1 MKPVEIGGKYH
12 LYRPVELPLLV
23 KPNKIPYNH
32 KGPEITEAELA
43 DKNSKQKKLSSDDSY
58 LFLTHF
64 PSKRKRYH
72 DTAEQKPLK
81 LQRSENRNPVTSR
94 RQARR
99 NVRLGVLINQLAKL
113 LLQTRMM
120 LSLNARDQ
128 RYMLYSEW
136 SICICLRI

>member
-1 MKPVEIGGKYH
+1 MPPQRKKPAPAKITKNTFLVNAMTDWPCRKSDKEGKKKYD
-12 LYRPVELPLLV
+12 
-23 KPNKIPYNH
+23 
-32 KGPEITEAELA
+32 ELA
-43 DKNSKQKKLSSDDSY
+43 DKNSKQKKLSSDDSC

-64 PSKRKRYH
+64 PSKRKRY
-72 DTAEQKPLK
+72 TAEQKPLK

-99 NVRLGVLINQLAKL
+99 HVRLGVLINQLAKL

-128 RYMLYSEW
+128 RYML
-136 SICICLRI
+136 